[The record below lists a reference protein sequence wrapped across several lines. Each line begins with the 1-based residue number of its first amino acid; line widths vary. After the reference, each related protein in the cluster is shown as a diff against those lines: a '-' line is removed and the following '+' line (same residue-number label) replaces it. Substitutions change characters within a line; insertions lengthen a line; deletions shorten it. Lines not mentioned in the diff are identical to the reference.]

1 MIHKDSSPDAESGR
15 PVLARAAIEL
25 VGQGL
30 RHREGIGGKMGAK
43 TKLFDFTEGH
53 QGYITLSDD
62 GGFLITVAREGS
74 ELSKGFD
81 NLAAAAT
88 ELAQGQLAEVERLRA
103 LLRLATAPLQALLDL
118 QAEVV
123 QCRVC
128 KGGVALCL
136 PHASTLWHI
145 VNVGR
150 TILADTDEALKD
162 AEGSAAERS

>member
-1 MIHKDSSPDAESGR
+1 MSKRDEAIYRAALVRQEAGALVAIASGYE
-15 PVLARAAIEL
+15 VGLADARAE
-25 VGQGL
+25 
-30 RHREGIGGKMGAK
+30 
-43 TKLFDFTEGH
+43 
-53 QGYITLSDD
+53 
-62 GGFLITVAREGS
+62 VA
-74 ELSKGFD
+74 
-81 NLAAAAT
+81 
-88 ELAQGQLAEVERLRA
+88 RLRA